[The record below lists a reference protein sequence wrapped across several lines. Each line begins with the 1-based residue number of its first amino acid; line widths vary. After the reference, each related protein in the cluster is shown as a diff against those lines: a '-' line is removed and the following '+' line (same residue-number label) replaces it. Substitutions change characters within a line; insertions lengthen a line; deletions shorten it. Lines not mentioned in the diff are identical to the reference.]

1 MADQLYQLPYDDEI
15 DKDIHEWLKGL
26 KRSRKAEIVRHAIR
40 FYLTSTGNNPYI
52 CMPATQTVPVAAP
65 ASQPAQQQE
74 EVVAKV
80 EPPASKPA
88 TPTNKKKPSLPLDG
102 QF

>member
-1 MADQLYQLPYDDEI
+1 MADQIYQLPYDDEI

-52 CMPATQTVPVAAP
+52 CMPAAQQTASVAAP
-65 ASQPAQQQE
+65 APQPPQQQE
-74 EVVAKV
+74 EVVTKV
-80 EPPASKPA
+80 EAPAP
-88 TPTNKKKPSLPLDG
+88 TPSHKKKPSLPLDG